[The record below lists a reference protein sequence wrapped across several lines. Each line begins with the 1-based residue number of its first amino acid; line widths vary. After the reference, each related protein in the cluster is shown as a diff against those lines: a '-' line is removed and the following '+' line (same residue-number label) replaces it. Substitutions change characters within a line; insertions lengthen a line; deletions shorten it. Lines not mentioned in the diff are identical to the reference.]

1 MKIRNIFLKLFIL
14 SLILSLISSKH
25 ETLSKFRKDPDL
37 NMNKLQKKTDKN
49 LRMALVMLKSVRL
62 IMEGLQGYSLPIQ
75 EMLSFS
81 NLVID
86 IVLKA
91 FRSDNLSLITPALIM
106 QKLFYEFRNFARE
119 VITES
124 DYGYYTLFFLYARKE
139 LGVISKIIQTKGF
152 NEFTQ
157 NSNCTRMRIAQ
168 YFMPTFVGNDTSNCS
183 QFDDIIINFSE
194 QRIDPGINFTPLVMK
209 LAILLILLVSI
220 YIAFNRL
227 HQEWETYKSHRNSLH
242 TLSSAELSLKPTRLP
257 EAKMISL
264 NIPEILEE
272 SQESSSSPSILQ

>member
-1 MKIRNIFLKLFIL
+1 MRNIFFKLVIL
-14 SLILSLISSKH
+14 SLILSLVASKH

-37 NMNKLQKKTDKN
+37 NMNKLQKKADKN

-91 FRSDNLSLITPALIM
+91 FRRDNLSLITPSLIM

-139 LGVISKIIQTKGF
+139 LGAISKIIQTKGF
-152 NEFTQ
+152 DEFTQ

-168 YFMPTFVGNDTSNCS
+168 YFMPTFVGNNTSNCS
-183 QFDDIIINFSE
+183 QFDDIIISFSE
-194 QRIDPGINFTPLVMK
+194 QPIDPVINFTPLVMK

-227 HQEWETYKSHRNSLH
+227 RKEWETYKSHRNSLH